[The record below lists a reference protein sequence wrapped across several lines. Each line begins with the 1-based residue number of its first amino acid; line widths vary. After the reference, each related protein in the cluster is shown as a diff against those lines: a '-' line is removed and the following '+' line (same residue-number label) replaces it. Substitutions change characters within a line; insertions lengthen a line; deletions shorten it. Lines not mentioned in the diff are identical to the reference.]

1 MLSSRFADNFIIG
14 SRSCHIK
21 QNIKCGKNKNC
32 RTDSRIIFYNQYSIH
47 SCLTSST
54 LSIIISKKIMKEK
67 KEGIIL
73 RFYTEKNV
81 SPEGKTFYIHL
92 KFNEFHFPCR
102 HLPRDGDR
110 QGKYLREQPKSSYF

>member
-1 MLSSRFADNFIIG
+1 MSPFDPAGLKADLSKIEEQITVPDFWDDQEKA
-14 SRSCHIK
+14 
-21 QNIKCGKNKNC
+21 Q
-32 RTDSRIIFYNQYSIH
+32 
-47 SCLTSST
+47 
-54 LSIIISKKIMKEK
+54 KIMKEK

-110 QGKYLREQPKSSYF
+110 QDIDRREQPKSSYF